1 MSLRIQLDNIQQHF
15 NKPVWVFLWFGWVLN
30 DVTIAG
36 IMKIVTFENKVVCAK
51 HAVLQHPRINL
62 NVKGVSS
69 MFVQGCGL

>member
-1 MSLRIQLDNIQQHF
+1 MVWCILNDGTIALFQQTKIQ
-15 NKPVWVFLWFGWVLN
+15 WFGWVLN